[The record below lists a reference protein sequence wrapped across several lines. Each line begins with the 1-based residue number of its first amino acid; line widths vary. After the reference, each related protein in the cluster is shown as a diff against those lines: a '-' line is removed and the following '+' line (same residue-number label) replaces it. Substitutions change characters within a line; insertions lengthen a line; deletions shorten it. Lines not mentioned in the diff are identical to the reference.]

1 MPTGSAVDAETAIER
16 IQGRDGV
23 NAFVICGAQKLD
35 ENGENHYE
43 IHRKGQAMPKEVAQK
58 YADRFSELTGLARA
72 VVRDLDPQNELLFFR
87 IKAKKQEILVAPKY
101 GPDNAPLFRIIALQ
115 SMSGA
120 Q

>member
-23 NAFVICGAQKLD
+23 SAFVICGAQKLD
-35 ENGENHYE
+35 ESGEKHYE
-43 IHRKGQAMPKEVAQK
+43 IHRKGQAMPKELAQK

-72 VVRDLDPQNELLFFR
+72 VVRDLDPQNELQFFR

-101 GPDNAPLFRIIALQ
+101 GPDNAPLFHIVALQ
-115 SMSGA
+115 SVSGA